1 MNDKN
6 NYTKLNKV
14 KLIKGGSDY
23 FELLIKLIKDSKSL
37 IHIQSYIF
45 SNDYTGSLIAEELK
59 IAAARNVSIY
69 LIVDGI
75 ASQSLPN
82 SFVKSLKDS
91 GINFKTFEPLFN
103 SKHFYIGRRM
113 HQKVIAID
121 NKYALVGGINIANR
135 YNDLPEEKA
144 WLDFAAFVEGE
155 IVDSITNYCLSIW
168 RGLPYK
174 DNMVEVPDKSIFNNI
189 NLSER
194 CDVRIRRNDWI
205 WHKNEIS
212 NSYIEMLHHTKNK
225 VTILCSYFIPG
236 KVMRRLLSAASK
248 RGVKIKVIITG
259 RSDVSVAKYAERWL
273 YDWLLRN
280 NIELY
285 EYQTNVLH
293 GKIAVCDDEWVTIG
307 SYNIN
312 NISAY
317 ASVEFNLDIRNDIFA
332 KHVNETTEEIIKNN
346 CINVTTV
353 YHKKTKNIFK
363 QFSRYLSY
371 QFIRL
376 TFKLFTFYFRRK
388 N

>member
-1 MNDKN
+1 MNEKN
-6 NYTKLNKV
+6 HYAKLNKV
-14 KLIKGGSDY
+14 RLIKGGSDY
-23 FELLIKLIKDSKSL
+23 FDLLIQLIKDSKSI

-45 SNDYTGSLIAEELK
+45 SNDYTGSLIADQLK
-59 IAAARNVSIY
+59 LAAARNVSIY

-82 SFVKSLKDS
+82 SFVQSLIES
-91 GINFKTFEPLFN
+91 GIKFKKFEPLFK

-121 NKYALVGGINIANR
+121 NTYALVGGINIANR

-155 IVDSITNYCLSIW
+155 IVDSITNYCFSIW
-168 RGLPYK
+168 SRLPYK
-174 DNMVEVPDKSIFNNI
+174 DKPTEALGNSIFNEI
-189 NLSER
+189 PISER

-212 NSYIEMLHHTKNK
+212 NSYIEMLHNTKNK

-259 RSDVSVAKYAERWL
+259 RSDISVAKYAERWL

-293 GKIAVCDDEWVTIG
+293 GKIAVSDDEWVTIG
-307 SYNIN
+307 SYNVN

-317 ASVEFNLDIRNDIFA
+317 ASIEFNLDIRNEIFA
-332 KHVNETTEEIIKNN
+332 KHVKDITEEIIKNN
-346 CINVTTV
+346 CINVTTA
-353 YHKKTKNIFK
+353 YHRKAKNILK
-363 QFSRYLSY
+363 QFSRWISY

-376 TFKLFTFYFRRK
+376 TFKLFTFYFKRR